1 LIVTCSRGVK
11 LCADKHIIHC
21 TNEDW
26 DLIACPGGMPGAAHL
41 RDSPELKELLMNQNN
56 SGKYIA
62 AICAAPAIVFSSHG
76 LLKGKTATC
85 YPGPKLIA
93 MMENRSNDRVVVDG
107 NVITSQGPG
116 TSLEFSLKLVEI
128 LFGVG
133 KATELSKEML
143 LLV

>member
-1 LIVTCSRGVK
+1 
-11 LCADKHIIHC
+11 
-21 TNEDW
+21 
-26 DLIACPGGMPGAAHL
+26 
-41 RDSPELKELLMNQNN
+41 
-56 SGKYIA
+56 
-62 AICAAPAIVFSSHG
+62 
-76 LLKGKTATC
+76 
-85 YPGPKLIA
+85 